1 MTSGEFPLLA
11 VFYDGSSNRKHRV
24 ELRPS
29 EKLEIVEDGVVL
41 DAWPFDD
48 LRRVDGDMALRLTSV
63 SAAALARLEIADAAT
78 AAQLKALLPRLGEL
92 EEKRQTGRIVGWSLA
107 AAASIVLMVLYGL
120 PFAAERLTP
129 LVPLSFEQ
137 RLGEA
142 VDQQFLGLTG
152 AKSCANANGRAA
164 LAKMTGKLNTGAA
177 TIPAEVLSLD
187 LVNAVALPGGKIYLF
202 KGMLDKAESPDEI
215 AGILAHEMGHAHHRH
230 GLRALIETGST
241 SFLLGLL
248 LGDITGSGAVIF
260 AAQSLLDASHSREA
274 ETAADDFAVA
284 SMSRIG
290 RSAVPM
296 GKFLQRLTGDQ
307 TATILDT
314 HPISSERLAR
324 IAQSDTGTRGPD
336 ILTKEEWRALQRIC
350 AAN

>member
-1 MTSGEFPLLA
+1 MTSGESPLLA

-24 ELRPS
+24 ELQFS
-29 EKLEIVEDGVVL
+29 ERLEIVEDGVLL
-41 DAWPFDD
+41 DDWPFED

-63 SAAALARLEIADAAT
+63 SAAPLARLEIADEAT

-152 AKSCANANGRAA
+152 AESCANADGRAA
-164 LAKMTGKLNTGAA
+164 LAKMTGKLNAGA
-177 TIPAEVLSLD
+177 TIQAEVLSLD

-284 SMSRIG
+284 SMAKTG

-324 IAQSDTGTRGPD
+324 IEQSDTGTTGPD
-336 ILTKEEWRALQRIC
+336 ILTKEEWRALQKIC
-350 AAN
+350 DAN